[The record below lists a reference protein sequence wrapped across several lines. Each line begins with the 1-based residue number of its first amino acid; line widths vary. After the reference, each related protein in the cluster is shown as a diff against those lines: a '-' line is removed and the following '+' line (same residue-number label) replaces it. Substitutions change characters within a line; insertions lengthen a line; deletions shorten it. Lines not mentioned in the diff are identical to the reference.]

1 MTINH
6 TSIHMLVKYDLVSE
20 IEMADT
26 ENVPP
31 TSSSSRQ
38 KPVVKSVKSAKSK
51 SVPSDRKK
59 LQTLQPSGKNQKLL
73 VSQSFLW
80 QAV

>member
-1 MTINH
+1 
-6 TSIHMLVKYDLVSE
+6 
-20 IEMADT
+20 MADT

-31 TSSSSRQ
+31 TSSSARQ
-38 KPVVKSVKSAKSK
+38 KPVVKSVKSK

-73 VSQSFLW
+73 VSLEFCSMFDFNELNIYNFNHKF
-80 QAV
+80 